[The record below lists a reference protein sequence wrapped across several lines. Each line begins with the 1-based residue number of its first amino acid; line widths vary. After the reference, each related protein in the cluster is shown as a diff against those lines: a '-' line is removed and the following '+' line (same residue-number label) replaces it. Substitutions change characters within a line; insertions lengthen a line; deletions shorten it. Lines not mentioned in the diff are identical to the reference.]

1 MCTSPYLGAI
11 SEPSCLIFLAPGLAQ
26 RHRPLHSKAT
36 FGHKNTD
43 TDASLGRNADERI
56 LSQSKQIAFTKP
68 NNQPQLH
75 SQTNLL
81 DRSLVSF
88 RIETRYSIGSK
99 MGLAGEELSALMPAG
114 LWHHVLFN
122 FQLGML
128 QRQSQS

>member
-1 MCTSPYLGAI
+1 MAWFDPLNNSGGVSFDFFDFTYLSI
-11 SEPSCLIFLAPGLAQ
+11 PPNN
-26 RHRPLHSKAT
+26 K
-36 FGHKNTD
+36 
-43 TDASLGRNADERI
+43 RI
-56 LSQSKQIAFTKP
+56 LSQSIQIAFTKP

-81 DRSLVSF
+81 DHPYDWSLVSF
-88 RIETRYSIGSK
+88 RIETQYSIGSK
-99 MGLAGEELSALMPAG
+99 MGLAGEELRALMPAE